1 MRILSIAALVVLTS
15 MVAHAQFGQRR
26 GDDPRHDFIQ
36 RREAMERERERDRE
50 RERTSCALPD
60 GTRHPLTT
68 VVTHEG
74 QFYRCMEVFTP
85 NIPGPLE
92 NQTLTV
98 RIAGWIKVQVP

>member
-1 MRILSIAALVVLTS
+1 MRTLSIAALVVLTS

-26 GDDPRHDFIQ
+26 DADPRHDFIQ
-36 RREAMERERERDRE
+36 RMEAMERNRDRD

-68 VVTHEG
+68 VVTYEG
-74 QFYRCMEVFTP
+74 QSYRCMEIFAP